1 MLLTSEVLSP
11 KTPIELQIQ
20 RADTLA
26 FAGTTTLA
34 SLKRG
39 VQELADYLFRDNA
52 FPSGCILLTGTG
64 IVPPDDFTLQSGDI
78 ITITI
83 PPIGTLENTV
93 R

>member
-1 MLLTSEVLSP
+1 M
-11 KTPIELQIQ
+11 
-20 RADTLA
+20 
-26 FAGTTTLA
+26 
-34 SLKRG
+34 KRD

-52 FPSGCILLTGTG
+52 FPSGCMLLTGTG
-64 IVPPDDFTLQSGDI
+64 IVPPDDFTLQSGDV